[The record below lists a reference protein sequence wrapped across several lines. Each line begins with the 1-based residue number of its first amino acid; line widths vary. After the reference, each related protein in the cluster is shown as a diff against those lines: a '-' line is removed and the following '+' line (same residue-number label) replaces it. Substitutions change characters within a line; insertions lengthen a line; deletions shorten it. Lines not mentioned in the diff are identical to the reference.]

1 MTELLSR
8 EEYAAIAAT
17 LDLPQR
23 AFIDGGFRDACGGR
37 TFASTNPAT
46 GELLAQVAAC
56 DAEDVGHA
64 VASARRAFED
74 GRWRSRTPAERKAA
88 LLRLAEL
95 LEEHLLELAVM
106 ESLDS
111 GKPIRE
117 CQHTDL
123 PETINTL
130 RWHAE
135 LIDKIYDSTAPVGS
149 AALAMVVREPIGVVG
164 LVLPWNF
171 PLLMLAWK
179 IGPALAAGCSVVVKP
194 APETS
199 LTALRVAELASQAGI
214 PAGVFNVVPGGGREA
229 GEPLGR
235 PRTWRWSASPA
246 PPRPAACSSSTPPSP
261 TSSGWYWSAAA
272 RTRRW

>member
-106 ESLDS
+106 E
-111 GKPIRE
+111 
-117 CQHTDL
+117 
-123 PETINTL
+123 
-130 RWHAE
+130 
-135 LIDKIYDSTAPVGS
+135 
-149 AALAMVVREPIGVVG
+149 
-164 LVLPWNF
+164 
-171 PLLMLAWK
+171 
-179 IGPALAAGCSVVVKP
+179 
-194 APETS
+194 
-199 LTALRVAELASQAGI
+199 
-214 PAGVFNVVPGGGREA
+214 
-229 GEPLGR
+229 
-235 PRTWRWSASPA
+235 
-246 PPRPAACSSSTPPSP
+246 
-261 TSSGWYWSAAA
+261 
-272 RTRRW
+272 